1 MAQRRAETALR
12 KNRVL
17 NKRIE
22 MQTDNEAEAL
32 CRRIYI
38 KTKDIYETIP
48 DGPGKLGFQ
57 ILYGPPFRE
66 APILFI
72 GYQPGTGLKS
82 PEEEREYGS
91 EDGWPSVCEFA
102 TENWVLAKKM
112 QRMFGRELL
121 QKCVGVNAIFVR
133 SPSLEHYRKHV
144 TLELRRKI
152 EKFCLVQITEMVETL
167 CPKMVVVMGFETL
180 ALFGKSKS
188 ILISEGSQRVLA
200 KTGSVAGREAIGT
213 LHLSGALISTPDRAA
228 IATHI
233 LAGLT

>member
-1 MAQRRAETALR
+1 MAQLRAETALR

-38 KTKDIYETIP
+38 KTKDIY

-112 QRMFGRELL
+112 RRMFGRELL
-121 QKCVGVNAIFVR
+121 QQCVGINAIFVR
-133 SPSLEHYRKHV
+133 SPSLEHYREYV
-144 TLELRRKI
+144 TLEFRREI
-152 EKFCLVQITEMVETL
+152 EKFCLVQVTEI
-167 CPKMVVVMGFETL
+167 
-180 ALFGKSKS
+180 GKSWKPFAQKWWLLWDLKHS
-188 ILISEGSQRVLA
+188 LCLGRA
-200 KTGSVAGREAIGT
+200 KQV
-213 LHLSGALISTPDRAA
+213 
-228 IATHI
+228 
-233 LAGLT
+233 

>member
-1 MAQRRAETALR
+1 MR
-12 KNRVL
+12 
-17 NKRIE
+17 
-22 MQTDNEAEAL
+22 TDNEAEA
-32 CRRIYI
+32 RRIYV

-102 TENWVLAKKM
+102 TENWVLAKNM
-112 QRMFGRELL
+112 RRMFGRELL
-121 QKCVGVNAIFVR
+121 QQCVGVNAIFVR

-144 TLELRRKI
+144 TLELRRRM
-152 EKFCLVQITEMVETL
+152 EKFCLVQVTEMVEAL
-167 CPKMVVVMGFETL
+167 RPKTVVVLGFETL
-180 ALFGKSKS
+180 ALFAQATDGKQDKRGHRSRTLLLLVWGFLRKNIMGFLALGISALGVSSKAAD
-188 ILISEGSQRVLA
+188 GSGPERLEVVLDCQLAIQA
-200 KTGSVAGREAIGT
+200 KTG
-213 LHLSGALISTPDRAA
+213 LFP
-228 IATHI
+228 
-233 LAGLT
+233 